1 MPLCGPAP
9 GPRGGDVQLLT
20 AAVTPRGLSV
30 WGFSSEQNNPGISQ
44 EYNIKTFIRPWSNLG
59 RLQSVSL
66 LLYWW
71 LMAEPL

>member
-30 WGFSSEQNNPGISQ
+30 CGFSSEQNNPGISQ
-44 EYNIKTFIRPWSNLG
+44 EYNIKTFIRPKHSLG
-59 RLQSVSL
+59 VILDVSKVSL
-66 LLYWW
+66 FYCIGG
-71 LMAEPL
+71 